1 MFFPEFLEA
10 LCRAV
15 DKASPMPPDE
25 QPEDWPKEK
34 RAAQPLINKLE
45 NVIGRLIKLITHQ
58 DYKILREKF
67 PMPAKDLATGL
78 YIINYDNPYY
88 QGFIIRAGRKDT
100 GRRDTFRG
108 STVIGNSEDAQ

>member
-45 NVIGRLIKLITHQ
+45 NVIGRLIKLITHP

-88 QGFIIRAGRKDT
+88 HPNTLCYNLILQEYYKEGEKNKDAT
-100 GRRDTFRG
+100 
-108 STVIGNSEDAQ
+108 